1 MHQPDPNHLVVL
13 VDGSSYLFRAYHGLP
28 PLTTRDGH
36 PTGALHGVIK
46 MLAKLYDDHQPA
58 YFGVVFD
65 AKGKTFRHDLYP
77 AYKAHRPPM
86 PDDLR
91 VQIEPLHRLIEA
103 LGFPLIIEEG
113 VEADDVI
120 GTLAMKAL
128 AEHYQVVISSGD
140 KDMAQ
145 LLTHADITLLDTMK
159 NAVTTT
165 ANIAE
170 RFKVDAL
177 RADQVIDFL
186 ALVGDTADNIPGVAK
201 VGPKTAA
208 KWLAEYQNIDN
219 LIDNASK
226 IPGKIGDNL
235 RAGLDTLR
243 LSQQLATINT
253 ALDLNTTI
261 ADLALQPR
269 QPDKLAALCDTY
281 ELASIKAQYLKT
293 PAAPPSAP
301 VATHY
306 RAITTLDELDALITR
321 LKNSDGYAIDTET
334 DSLDYMRANLV
345 GISVAPAPGEA
356 YYLPLAHQLSTN
368 LPYSE
373 ALARLKPLIEAET
386 PPKSGQH
393 HKYDRHIFARA
404 GIELRGV
411 ADDTMLMSYIADSTA
426 TRHNLDDLADYYL
439 NHKTTTFED
448 IAGKGAKQ
456 LTFDQIPLEAATDYA
471 CEDADITLRLKNH
484 LAPKLAA
491 APRLDALYRDLEM
504 PLAELLY
511 KIEATG
517 VRIDPAAL
525 AAQSAEISEQLA
537 TLEQAAH
544 ALAGNPFNL
553 GSPKQLQEILY
564 DQLDLPVLR
573 KTPKGQPSTNEEVLE
588 ELANSHG
595 AELPRLILEHR
606 GLAKLKTTY
615 TDRLPELINPQTGR
629 IHTSYHQAVTSTGRL
644 SSSDPN
650 LQNIPVRSEAGRRIR
665 RAFIAADGWQILAA
679 DYSQIELRIMAHLS
693 ADPGLL
699 AAFARGD
706 DIHRA
711 TAAEIFGVAP
721 ADVSRE
727 QRRDAKAINFGLIYG
742 MSAFGLARQLGIPRG
757 QAADYIDT
765 YFARYPKVR
774 DYMETT
780 RETAHKQGYVETLLG
795 RRLYLPDINSKNP
808 QRRQAS
814 ERLAINA
821 PMQGSAADIIKRAML
836 AIAQELGLA
845 SLPNTNSLP
854 RGGGRGSPL
863 EKGESLFQ
871 GNPGWGP
878 HTDYAAAAHTPL
890 PCAAGEGGGG
900 GVRTRVAT
908 TRDDLRLIMQV
919 HDELVFEIRPEA
931 AAELTPRIVAL
942 MENAMTLSVP
952 LIVETGLG
960 ANWDEAH

>member
-1 MHQPDPNHLVVL
+1 MQHPDPNHLVVL
-13 VDGSSYLFRAYHGLP
+13 VDGSSYLFRAFHGLP
-28 PLTTRDGH
+28 PLTTRDGR
-36 PTGALHGVIK
+36 PTGALHGVVK

-58 YFGVVFD
+58 YIGVVFD
-65 AKGKTFRHDLYP
+65 AQGKTFRHDLYP

-91 VQIEPLHRLIEA
+91 AQIEPLHRLIEA
-103 LGFPLIIEEG
+103 LGFPLIIEDG

-120 GTLAMKAL
+120 GTLAMQAL
-128 AEHYQVVISSGD
+128 AQHYQVVISSGD

-145 LLTHADITLLDTMK
+145 LLVHADITLLDTMK
-159 NAVTTT
+159 NAITT
-165 ANIAE
+165 ADDVAA

-177 RADQVIDFL
+177 RADQVIDYL
-186 ALVGDTADNIPGVAK
+186 ALVGDSADNIPGVPK

-208 KWLAEYQNIDN
+208 KWLAEYNNIDN
-219 LIDNASK
+219 LIDHASK

-235 RAGLDTLR
+235 RAGIPTLHLAR
-243 LSQQLATINT
+243 ELATINT
-253 ALDLNTTI
+253 RLELGTTI

-293 PAAPPSAP
+293 PTAPPPAP

-306 RAITTLDELDALITR
+306 RAITTLDELDALINR
-321 LKNSDGYAIDTET
+321 LQNSDGYAIDTET

-356 YYLPLAHQLSTN
+356 YYLPLAHQLSAN

-386 PPKSGQH
+386 PPKSSQH

-404 GIELRGV
+404 GIELRGIK
-411 ADDTMLMSYIADSTA
+411 DDTMLMSYTIDSTA

-439 NHKTTTFED
+439 NHKTTTYED
-448 IAGKGAKQ
+448 LVGKGAKQ
-456 LTFDQIPLEAATDYA
+456 LTIDQIPLEAASDYA
-471 CEDADITLRLKNH
+471 CEDADITLRLKEH

-491 APRLDALYRDLEM
+491 APRLEALYRDLEL
-504 PLAELLY
+504 PLAEQLY
-511 KIEATG
+511 RIEERG

-525 AAQSAEISEQLA
+525 AAHSAEISDRLA
-537 TLEQAAH
+537 TLEQQAH
-544 ALAGNPFNL
+544 DLAGEAFNL
-553 GSPKQLQEILY
+553 GSPKQLQKILY
-564 DQLDLPVLR
+564 EQQNLPIIR
-573 KTPKGQPSTNEEVLE
+573 KTPKGQPSTDEETLA
-588 ELANSHG
+588 ELAESHG

-606 GLAKLKTTY
+606 SLAKLKSTY
-615 TDRLPELINPQTGR
+615 TDRLPELVNPQTGR

-650 LQNIPVRSEAGRRIR
+650 LQNIPARSDEGRRIR
-665 RAFIAADGWQILAA
+665 QAFIAADGMQILAA

-721 ADVSRE
+721 EAVSRE

-742 MSAFGLARQLGIPRG
+742 MSAFGLARQLNIPRG

-780 RETAHKQGYVETLLG
+780 RETARRQGYVETLLG

-836 AIAQELGLA
+836 DLDRALG
-845 SLPNTNSLP
+845 S
-854 RGGGRGSPL
+854 
-863 EKGESLFQ
+863 
-871 GNPGWGP
+871 
-878 HTDYAAAAHTPL
+878 
-890 PCAAGEGGGG
+890 
-900 GVRTRVAT
+900 
-908 TRDDLRLIMQV
+908 RDDLHLIMQV
-919 HDELVFEIRPEA
+919 HDELVFEIAPESSA
-931 AAELTPRIVAL
+931 ALIPQIKTL
-942 MENAMTLSVP
+942 MENAAQLSIP
-952 LIVETGLG
+952 LIVDTGLG

>member
-1 MHQPDPNHLVVL
+1 MQHPDPNHLVVL
-13 VDGSSYLFRAYHGLP
+13 VDGSSYLFRAFHGLP
-28 PLTTRDGH
+28 PLTTRDGR
-36 PTGALHGVIK
+36 PTGALHGVVK
-46 MLAKLYDDHQPA
+46 MLVKLYDDHQPA
-58 YFGVVFD
+58 YIGVVFD
-65 AKGKTFRHDLYP
+65 AQGKTFRHDLYP

-91 VQIEPLHRLIEA
+91 AQIEPLHRLIEA
-103 LGFPLIIEEG
+103 LGFPLIIEDG

-120 GTLAMKAL
+120 GTLAMQAL
-128 AEHYQVVISSGD
+128 AQHYQVVISSGD

-145 LLTHADITLLDTMK
+145 LLVHADITLLDTMK
-159 NAVTTT
+159 NAITT
-165 ANIAE
+165 ADDVAA
-170 RFKVDAL
+170 RFKVDTL
-177 RADQVIDFL
+177 RADQVIDYL
-186 ALVGDTADNIPGVAK
+186 ALVGDSADNIPGVPK

-208 KWLAEYQNIDN
+208 KWLAEYNNIDN
-219 LIDNASK
+219 LIDHASK

-235 RAGLDTLR
+235 RAGIPTLHLAR
-243 LSQQLATINT
+243 ELATINT
-253 ALDLNTTI
+253 RLELGTTI

-281 ELASIKAQYLKT
+281 ELASIKAQYLKNPT
-293 PAAPPSAP
+293 APPPAP
-301 VATHY
+301 IATHY
-306 RAITTLDELDALITR
+306 RAITTLDELDALIER
-321 LKNSDGYAIDTET
+321 LQNSDGYAIDTET
-334 DSLDYMRANLV
+334 DNLDYMRANLV

-368 LPYSE
+368 LPYE
-373 ALARLKPLIEAET
+373 AALARLKPLLEASA

-411 ADDTMLMSYIADSTA
+411 KDDTMLMSYITDSTA

-439 NHKTTTFED
+439 NHKTTTYED
-448 IAGKGAKQ
+448 LVGKGAKQ
-456 LTFDQIPLEAATDYA
+456 LTIDQIPLEAASDYA
-471 CEDADITLRLKNH
+471 CEDADIALRLKEH

-491 APRLDALYRDLEM
+491 APRLEALYRDLEL
-504 PLAELLY
+504 PLAEQLY
-511 KIEATG
+511 RIEERG

-525 AAQSAEISEQLA
+525 AAHSAELSDRLA
-537 TLEQAAH
+537 TLEQQAH
-544 ALAGNPFNL
+544 DLAGEAFNL
-553 GSPKQLQEILY
+553 GSPKQLQKILY
-564 DQLDLPVLR
+564 EQQNLPIIR
-573 KTPKGQPSTNEEVLE
+573 KTPKGQPSTDEETLA
-588 ELANSHG
+588 ELAENHG

-606 GLAKLKTTY
+606 SLAKLKSTY
-615 TDRLPELINPQTGR
+615 TDRLPELVNPQTGR

-650 LQNIPVRSEAGRRIR
+650 LQNIPARSDEGRRIR
-665 RAFIAADGWQILAA
+665 QAFIAADGMQILAA

-721 ADVSRE
+721 EAVSRE

-742 MSAFGLARQLGIPRG
+742 MSAFGLARQLNIPRS

-780 RETAHKQGYVETLLG
+780 RETARRQGYVETLLG

-836 AIAQELGLA
+836 DLDRALG
-845 SLPNTNSLP
+845 S
-854 RGGGRGSPL
+854 
-863 EKGESLFQ
+863 
-871 GNPGWGP
+871 
-878 HTDYAAAAHTPL
+878 
-890 PCAAGEGGGG
+890 
-900 GVRTRVAT
+900 
-908 TRDDLRLIMQV
+908 RDDLHLIMQV
-919 HDELVFEIRPEA
+919 HDELVFEIAPESSA
-931 AAELTPRIVAL
+931 TLIPQIKTL
-942 MENAMTLSVP
+942 MENAAQLSIP
-952 LIVETGLG
+952 LIVDTGLG

>member
-13 VDGSSYLFRAYHGLP
+13 VDGSSYLFRAFHGLP
-28 PLTTRDGH
+28 PLTNRDGH

-65 AKGKTFRHDLYP
+65 APGKTFRHELYP

-86 PDDLR
+86 PEELR

-103 LGFPLIIEEG
+103 LGFPLIIEPG

-120 GTLAMKAL
+120 GTLAMQAL

-165 ANIAE
+165 ANIAD

-186 ALVGDTADNIPGVAK
+186 ALVGDTSDNIPGVPK

-219 LIDNASK
+219 IIDNATK
-226 IPGKIGDNL
+226 IPGKIGENL

-253 ALDLNTTI
+253 ALELNTRI

-281 ELASIKAQYLKT
+281 ELASIKAQYLHNSA
-293 PAAPPSAP
+293 PAAPPAP

-306 RAITTLDELDALITR
+306 RAITTLDELDTLIDR
-321 LKNSDGYAIDTET
+321 LKNSDGYAIDSET

-345 GISVAPAPGEA
+345 GISLAPAPGEA
-356 YYLPLAHQLSTN
+356 YYLPLAHQLSAN
-368 LPYSE
+368 LPYE
-373 ALARLKPLIEAET
+373 AALARLKPLLEADA

-393 HKYDRHIFARA
+393 HKYDRHVLARA

-411 ADDTMLMSYIADSTA
+411 KDDTMLMSYITDSTA

-439 NHKTTTFED
+439 NHQTTTFED

-456 LTFDQIPLEAATDYA
+456 LTFDQIPLEIATDYA

-525 AAQSAEISEQLA
+525 AAQSVEISAQLA
-537 TLEQAAH
+537 SLEQAAH
-544 ALAGNPFNL
+544 ALAGSPFNL

-564 DQLDLPVLR
+564 DQLGLPVLR
-573 KTPKGQPSTNEEVLE
+573 KTPKGQPSTNEEVLA
-588 ELANSHG
+588 ELAESHG

-606 GLAKLKTTY
+606 GLSKLKTTY

-650 LQNIPVRSEAGRRIR
+650 LQNIPVRSDEGRRIR
-665 RAFIAADGWQILAA
+665 RAFIAEDGWQILAA

-721 ADVSRE
+721 EAVSRE

-742 MSAFGLARQLGIPRG
+742 MSAFGLARQLNIPRG

-774 DYMETT
+774 DYMDAT
-780 RETAHKQGYVETLLG
+780 REAAHKQGYVETLLG

-836 AIAQELGLA
+836 AIDRELGLA
-845 SLPNTNSLP
+845 PLPNTTSLFSETAGIPNTTPLP
-854 RGGGRGSPL
+854 RGGGP
-863 EKGESLFQ
+863 
-871 GNPGWGP
+871 
-878 HTDYAAAAHTPL
+878 
-890 PCAAGEGGGG
+890 GGGQQTN
-900 GVRTRVAT
+900 RAAT

-931 AAELTPRIVAL
+931 AADLTPRIVAL
-942 MENAMTLSVP
+942 MENAMTLAVP
-952 LIVETGLG
+952 LIVDTGIG

>member
-86 PDDLR
+86 PEDLR

-103 LGFPLIIEEG
+103 LGFPLIIEPG

-128 AEHYQVVISSGD
+128 SEHYQVVISSGD

-186 ALVGDTADNIPGVAK
+186 ALVGDSADNIPGVAK

-208 KWLAEYQNIDN
+208 KWLAEYQTIDN
-219 LIDNASK
+219 LIDHASK

-235 RAGLDTLR
+235 RAGIDTLR
-243 LSQQLATINT
+243 LSQTLATINT
-253 ALDLNTTI
+253 TLDLNTRI

-281 ELASIKAQYLKT
+281 ELANIKAQYLKNSVPPP
-293 PAAPPSAP
+293 PAAP

-306 RAITTLDELDALITR
+306 RAITTLDELDALINR
-321 LKNSDGYAIDTET
+321 LQNSDGYAIDTET

-356 YYLPLAHQLSTN
+356 YYLPLAHQLSAN
-368 LPYSE
+368 LPYAE
-373 ALARLKPLIEAET
+373 TLARLKPLLEASA

-393 HKYDRHIFARA
+393 HDRHIFART
-404 GIELRGV
+404 GIQLRGV
-411 ADDTMLMSYIADSTA
+411 QDDTMLMSYIADSTA

-439 NHKTTTFED
+439 NHQTTTFED

-525 AAQSAEISEQLA
+525 AAQSAEISDQLA
-537 TLEQAAH
+537 ALEQAAH
-544 ALAGNPFNL
+544 TLAGSPFNL

-564 DQLDLPVLR
+564 DHLGLPVLR
-573 KTPKGQPSTNEEVLE
+573 KTPKGQPSTNDEVLA
-588 ELANSHG
+588 ELAESHG

-615 TDRLPELINPQTGR
+615 TDRLPELINPHTGR

-665 RAFIAADGWQILAA
+665 RAFIAEDGWQILAA

-699 AAFARGD
+699 TAFARGD

-721 ADVSRE
+721 EAVSRE

-742 MSAFGLARQLGIPRG
+742 MSAFGLARQLNIPRG

-774 DYMETT
+774 DYMDAT
-780 RETAHKQGYVETLLG
+780 REAAHKQGYVETLLG

-836 AIAQELGLA
+836 AIDRELGER
-845 SLPNTNSLP
+845 P
-854 RGGGRGSPL
+854 
-863 EKGESLFQ
+863 
-871 GNPGWGP
+871 
-878 HTDYAAAAHTPL
+878 
-890 PCAAGEGGGG
+890 
-900 GVRTRVAT
+900 
-908 TRDDLRLIMQV
+908 DLRLIMQV
-919 HDELVFEIRPEA
+919 HDELVFEIRPQA

>member
-1 MHQPDPNHLVVL
+1 MARLRKAPQLCRKAPPTTNGTPMHQPDPNHLVVL
-13 VDGSSYLFRAYHGLP
+13 VDGSSYLFRAFHGLP
-28 PLTTRDGH
+28 PLTNRDGH

-103 LGFPLIIEEG
+103 LGFPLIIEPG

-120 GTLAMKAL
+120 GTLAMQAL
-128 AEHYQVVISSGD
+128 SEHYQVVISSGD

-186 ALVGDTADNIPGVAK
+186 ALVGDTSDNIPGVPK

-219 LIDNASK
+219 IIDNATK
-226 IPGKIGDNL
+226 IPGKIGENL

-253 ALDLNTTI
+253 ALDLNTRI

-281 ELASIKAQYLKT
+281 ELASIKAQYLKNPT
-293 PAAPPSAP
+293 APPPAP
-301 VATHY
+301 IATHY
-306 RAITTLDELDALITR
+306 RAITTLDELDALIDR
-321 LKNSDGYAIDTET
+321 LKNSDGYAIDSET
-334 DSLDYMRANLV
+334 DNLDYMRANLV

-356 YYLPLAHQLSTN
+356 YYLPLAHQLSAN
-368 LPYSE
+368 LPYE
-373 ALARLKPLIEAET
+373 AALARLKPLLEAEA

-393 HKYDRHIFARA
+393 HKYDRHIFARV
-404 GIELRGV
+404 GIELHGV
-411 ADDTMLMSYIADSTA
+411 ADDTMLMSYITDSTA

-456 LTFDQIPLEAATDYA
+456 LTFDQIPLETATAYA

-491 APRLDALYRDLEM
+491 VPQLDALYRELEM

-525 AAQSAEISEQLA
+525 AAQSAEISGQLA
-537 TLEQAAH
+537 ALEHAAH
-544 ALAGNPFNL
+544 TLAGSPFNL

-564 DQLDLPVLR
+564 DQLGLPVLR

-588 ELANSHG
+588 ELAANHG

-650 LQNIPVRSEAGRRIR
+650 LQNIPIRSEAGRRIR
-665 RAFIAADGWQILAA
+665 RAFIAEDGWQILAA

-721 ADVSRE
+721 EQVSRE

-774 DYMETT
+774 DYMDAT

-836 AIAQELGLA
+836 AIDRELELA
-845 SLPNTNSLP
+845 
-854 RGGGRGSPL
+854 PL
-863 EKGESLFQ
+863 SSTV
-871 GNPGWGP
+871 P
-878 HTDYAAAAHTPL
+878 H
-890 PCAAGEGGGG
+890 PCAAGLEQLARSARKGGGG
-900 GVRTRVAT
+900 GVKTREAT
-908 TRDDLRLIMQV
+908 AAKNRDDLRLIMQV

-942 MENAMTLSVP
+942 MQDAMTLSVP
-952 LIVETGLG
+952 LIVETGIG

>member
-28 PLTTRDGH
+28 PLTNRDGH

-86 PDDLR
+86 PEELR

-103 LGFPLIIEEG
+103 LGFPLIIEPG

-120 GTLAMKAL
+120 GTLAMQAL
-128 AEHYQVVISSGD
+128 SEHYQVVISSGD

-186 ALVGDTADNIPGVAK
+186 ALVGDSADNIPGVAK

-208 KWLAEYQNIDN
+208 KWLAEYQTIDN
-219 LIDNASK
+219 LIDHASK

-235 RAGLDTLR
+235 RAGIDTLR
-243 LSQQLATINT
+243 LSQTLATINT
-253 ALDLNTTI
+253 TLDLNTRI

-293 PAAPPSAP
+293 PAAPPPAP

-356 YYLPLAHQLSTN
+356 YYLPLAHQLSAN
-368 LPYSE
+368 LPYAE
-373 ALARLKPLIEAET
+373 TLTRLKPLLEASA

-404 GIELRGV
+404 GIELRGIK
-411 ADDTMLMSYIADSTA
+411 DDTMLMSYTINSTA

-439 NHKTTTFED
+439 NHQTTTFED

-456 LTFDQIPLEAATDYA
+456 LTFDQIPLETATAYA

-491 APRLDALYRDLEM
+491 VPQLDALYRELEM

-525 AAQSAEISEQLA
+525 AAQSAEISGQLA
-537 TLEQAAH
+537 ALEQAAH
-544 ALAGNPFNL
+544 ALAGAPFNL

-564 DQLDLPVLR
+564 DQLGLPVLR

-615 TDRLPELINPQTGR
+615 TDRLPELINPHTGR

-665 RAFIAADGWQILAA
+665 RAFIAEDGWQILAA

-721 ADVSRE
+721 EAVSRE

-742 MSAFGLARQLGIPRG
+742 MSAFGLARQLNIPRG

-774 DYMETT
+774 DYMDAT
-780 RETAHKQGYVETLLG
+780 REAAHKQGYVETLLG

-836 AIAQELGLA
+836 AIDRELEL
-845 SLPNTNSLP
+845 SPLPGAGGTPSPSLP
-854 RGGGRGSPL
+854 R
-863 EKGESLFQ
+863 E
-871 GNPGWGP
+871 
-878 HTDYAAAAHTPL
+878 
-890 PCAAGEGGGG
+890 AGEGWGG
-900 GVRTRVAT
+900 GVKTRAAT
-908 TRDDLRLIMQV
+908 ARDDLRLIMQV
-919 HDELVFEIRPEA
+919 HDELVFEIRPQA